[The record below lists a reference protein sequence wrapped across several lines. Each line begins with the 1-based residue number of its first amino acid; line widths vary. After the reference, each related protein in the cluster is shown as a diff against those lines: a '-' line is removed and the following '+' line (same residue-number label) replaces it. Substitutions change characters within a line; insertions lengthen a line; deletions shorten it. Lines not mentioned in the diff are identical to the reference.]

1 MNYRRALGIS
11 AISNLVSFVLGFASV
26 IVVSRLLTPD
36 EIGIFSVAVSVLGIA
51 HALREFGVSQYL
63 VQAKEV
69 GEREFRAA
77 FSVTL
82 YTAWTIALIVFLA
95 RYPMARFYGNEGIA
109 EVLALMALNFMILPL
124 GTPLL
129 ALLQRDLE
137 FDKLAIVRICN
148 ATVSAGVTIATAW
161 AGESYLSMAWGALA
175 GHLSNLVVLNVMRP
189 GKILLR
195 PQLRGLGSVV
205 RFGSLSTVSTL
216 IYEIGFGL
224 PDLVFGRTLGFAAVA
239 FHSRAFGLQKMLM
252 NQLLAI
258 VRGVYFSSFAKEI
271 RDGKDAAEL
280 YTRAMKYFVAVVM
293 PAIAVTAL
301 LAEPLILFFFG
312 PQWERSIFLAQVI
325 CITTAISAPYAMT
338 PLTLIAGG
346 HVART
351 IPIQALTVGARALV
365 LMSSLWLTLEQVVVA
380 LILPAVLSCYLQ
392 HRELH
397 RAYALKASR
406 FFAEIARSIGLIPFS
421 LALPGVA
428 LYLLPSIGQAP
439 AAHFLTL
446 AICASLAAI
455 GWIAGVFV
463 LDHPYRQE
471 IIGLAYRLTGK
482 RHPTT

>member
-1 MNYRRALGIS
+1 MNYRKALGVS

-26 IVVSRLLTPD
+26 IVVSRLLTPE
-36 EIGIFSVAVSVLGIA
+36 EIGVFSVAVSILGIA

-82 YTAWTIALIVFLA
+82 YTAWTIALVVFFA
-95 RYPMARFYGNEGIA
+95 RHPMARFYGNQGIA
-109 EVLALMALNFMILPL
+109 DVRALMALNFMILPL

-129 ALLQRDLE
+129 ALLQRDLA
-137 FDKLAIVRICN
+137 FDKIAIVRICN
-148 ATVSAGVTIATAW
+148 STVSAGVTIAAAW

-189 GKILLR
+189 GKIFVR

-205 RFGSLSTVSTL
+205 RFGSFSTVSTL
-216 IYEIGFGL
+216 IYEIGLGM
-224 PDLVFGRTLGFAAVA
+224 PDMVFGRTLGFAAVA

-252 NQLLAI
+252 SHLLTV

-280 YTRAMKYFVAVVM
+280 YTHAMKYFVAIVM
-293 PAIAVTAL
+293 PAMAVTAL

-325 CITTAISAPYAMT
+325 CVTTALASPYTMT
-338 PLTLIAGG
+338 TPTLVAGG
-346 HVART
+346 HVERT
-351 IPIQALTVGARALV
+351 IPMQAATEAARALV
-365 LMSSLWLTLEQVVVA
+365 LISSLWLTLEQVVVA
-380 LILPAVLSCYLQ
+380 LILPTLLSCFLQ

-397 RAYALKASR
+397 RAYSLKASKY
-406 FFAEIARSIGLIPFS
+406 FAEIARSIGLVPFT
-421 LALPGVA
+421 LVLPGFA
-428 LYLLPSIGQAP
+428 LYLLQPIGQTP
-439 AAHFLTL
+439 AALVLAL
-446 AICASLAAI
+446 AICASCAAI
-455 GWIAGVFV
+455 GWVAGVFM
-463 LDHPYRQE
+463 LDHPFRHE
-471 IIGLAYRLTGK
+471 ILAITAKFRRLDRVG
-482 RHPTT
+482 